1 MHRMACQVDAGSAP
15 RTADALTDRFVGWLC
30 EGRGDGARGR
40 HRQVLMLL
48 ETAWSRPGWPLHGY
62 RPRREPGAFVA
73 FVADLV
79 FDLRYRTSERAL
91 GLSGPLALEREQLRA
106 FLRER
111 LAAPWR
117 SMLDDVR
124 SLGWRRIAE
133 ELEAIIGGALPAGAE
148 PDLPLATALER
159 LGFEPGAR
167 GDEHHPVAG
176 DLRAVVRRTL
186 DGPWS
191 AALDAWTRR
200 DLVGF
205 LAAWP
210 VDPLALVG
218 APGAAAELRDLDFA
232 VFYARVTDGRAP
244 GRRWS
249 PPAALVP
256 PGRDSL
262 AHFMAL
268 SGRLPED
275 ADGRREQRLQ
285 RLGLSTTFPTTVTWL
300 DACLASAQ
308 SPVELAAG
316 APWLD
321 AVEAVAERID
331 VARRALLASVSQ
343 RIGGTP

>member
-1 MHRMACQVDAGSAP
+1 MQRISCQGEYGFVL
-15 RTADALTDRFVGWLC
+15 RTAEALTDRFVGWLC

-62 RPRREPGAFVA
+62 RPRRDPGAFLA

-79 FDLRYRTSERAL
+79 FDLRYRTGERAL
-91 GLSGPLALEREQLRA
+91 GISGPLGREREHLRA

-111 LAAPWR
+111 LVAPWR
-117 SMLDDVR
+117 CLLDDVR
-124 SLGWRRIAE
+124 SLGWARIAE
-133 ELEAIIGGALPAGAE
+133 ELEATISGALPADAQ
-148 PDLPLATALER
+148 PDLPLATALAC
-159 LGFEPGAR
+159 LGFQPVAR

-186 DGPWS
+186 DAPWS
-191 AALDAWTRR
+191 AAVAAWTRR

-205 LAAWP
+205 LATWP
-210 VDPLALVG
+210 VDPLALLC
-218 APGAAAELRDLDFA
+218 APGAVAELRDLDFA
-232 VFYARVTDGRAP
+232 VFYARVTDARAP

-256 PGRDSL
+256 PDRDSVE
-262 AHFMAL
+262 HFTAL
-268 SGRLPED
+268 SGRLTGD
-275 ADGRREQRLQ
+275 AVGRREQRLQ
-285 RLGLSTTFPTTVTWL
+285 RLGLSATFPAVVGHL
-300 DACLASAQ
+300 DAWLASPQ
-308 SPVELAAG
+308 SPAELAAG

-321 AVEAVAERID
+321 AVEDVAERLD
-331 VARRALLASVSQ
+331 LARRALLASVSQ